1 MKFNKFIKL
10 IPFLLTL
17 LLIVFI
23 NVSNQKV
30 KTKLRLLIWNTPSF
44 SLGSYIAISI
54 GAGFIFSYISTTNIA
69 YLSNLN
75 QKKSLKYRNENN
87 EQINNESVFQN
98 FKNSSEKILIER
110 DINDPSPTMNAQFRV
125 IGKTEKYSKPYT
137 NDNIQYDNADEFE
150 KIYDGQYEKNET
162 DIQEEQHPN
171 DWNDDSFTN
180 W

>member
-1 MKFNKFIKL
+1 MKFIKSLKL

-17 LLIVFI
+17 LLIVFL

-87 EQINNESVFQN
+87 EQINNKSVPQN

-137 NDNIQYDNADEFE
+137 NDNIQYDNSDEFE
-150 KIYDGQYEKNET
+150 KIYDGQYEKNEI
-162 DIQEEQHPN
+162 DIQEEQHSN